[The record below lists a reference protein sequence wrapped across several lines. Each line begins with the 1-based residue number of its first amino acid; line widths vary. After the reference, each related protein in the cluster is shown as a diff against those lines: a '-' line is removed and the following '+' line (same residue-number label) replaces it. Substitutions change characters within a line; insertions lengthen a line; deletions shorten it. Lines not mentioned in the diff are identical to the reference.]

1 VGAYSMDEWMMTYN
15 TSPGRRFFQRVTFQP
30 NEFYGGTRRSLSYGV
45 GARATS
51 RLSAELNYNRNDVK
65 MPWGNFLVN
74 LTSLRV
80 DYTFSPRMTI
90 RSLTQYNTST
100 NEISNNIRFNLIHR
114 PGSDLFVV
122 YNDLRQTG
130 LPADVFAQK
139 DRQLVVKL
147 NYLIQK

>member
-1 VGAYSMDEWMMTYN
+1 MKHPQNIAAIAPE
-15 TSPGRRFFQRVTFQP
+15 TSAATFVHLA
-30 NEFYGGTRRSLSYGV
+30 TRRWWIVSLLFF
-45 GARATS
+45 AAT
-51 RLSAELNYNRNDVK
+51 LNYNRNDVK

-74 LTSLRV
+74 LTTLRV